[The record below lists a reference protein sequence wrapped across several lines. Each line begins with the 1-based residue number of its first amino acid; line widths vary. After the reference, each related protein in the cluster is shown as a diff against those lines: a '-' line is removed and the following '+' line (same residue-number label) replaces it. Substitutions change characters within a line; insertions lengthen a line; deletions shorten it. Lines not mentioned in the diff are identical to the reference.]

1 MDKIL
6 IVTDTTSSM
15 DKKRAAEEGI
25 ELLSLSVII
34 DGIEYKDQVDI
45 STGELYER
53 LKLGALPSTSQ
64 PNTGYIMTKMQEWA
78 ENGYDQIIVLCCSS
92 DLSGTY
98 SGVNL
103 AKEQLDMDNIT
114 VIDTRTIGAPILD
127 MAVAAKDMAV
137 SGASKDDII
146 AMVHHKMDHTFSF
159 LYPENFKQLSRSGRL
174 SPLAAG
180 VAGMLKIKVLLALK
194 EDGTQIDKF
203 EMTRTESKIMSSI
216 KDHFAKIGVN
226 GSNYKIYLAHG
237 NNSPLAMKF
246 EEYLKLH
253 FDNIET
259 EIVELPAVLT
269 SHAGLGSL
277 AIQAIIKS

>member
-6 IVTDTTSSM
+6 IVADTTSAM
-15 DKKRAAEEGI
+15 DKDRATKEGI

-34 DGIEYKDQVDI
+34 GGVEYKDQIDI
-45 STGELYER
+45 STGDLYGLLR
-53 LKLGALPSTSQ
+53 QGALPSTSQ
-64 PNTGYIMTKMQEWA
+64 PNTGYLMARMIQWA
-78 ENGYDQIIVLCCSS
+78 KEDYDDIIVLCCSS

-103 AKEQLDMDNIT
+103 AVEQAGLTNVT
-114 VIDTRTIGAPILD
+114 VIDTRTIAAPIMD
-127 MAVAAKDMAV
+127 MAIAAK
-137 SGASKDDII
+137 K
-146 AMVHHKMDHTFSF
+146 MVQDGLGKEEILHMIHNKMDHTFSF

-203 EMTRTESKIMSSI
+203 EMTRTESKIMAAI
-216 KDHFAKIGVN
+216 KDHFTKIGVN
-226 GSNYKIYLAHG
+226 GSQYKIYLAHG
-237 NNSPLAMKF
+237 DNAVLAMKF

-253 FDNIET
+253 FSDIEI
-259 EIVELPAVLT
+259 EIIELPAVLA

-277 AIQAIIKS
+277 AIQAVIKD

>member
-1 MDKIL
+1 MDRIF
-6 IVTDTTSSM
+6 IVADSTSSM
-15 DKKRAAEEGI
+15 DNERAAKEGI

-34 DGIEYKDQVDI
+34 DGVEYKDQIDI
-45 STGELYER
+45 STGELYEQ
-53 LKLGALPSTSQ
+53 LKSGAVPSTSQ
-64 PNTGYIMTKMQEWA
+64 PNTGYIMTKMQDWTE
-78 ENGYDQIIVLCCSS
+78 EGYDQIIVLCCSS

-103 AKEQLDMDNIT
+103 AKEQLEMDNIT

-127 MAVAAKDMAV
+127 MAITAKKMAV
-137 SGASKDDII
+137 SGASKDDIV
-146 AMVHHKMDHTFSF
+146 AMVKHKMDHNFSF

-203 EMTRTESKIMSSI
+203 EMARTESKIMSSI
-216 KDHFAKIGVN
+216 RDHFAKIGVN
-226 GSNYKIYLAHG
+226 GINYKIYLAHG
-237 NNSPLAMKF
+237 NNSPLAKKF

-277 AIQAIIKS
+277 AIQTIIKN